1 MMVELDKNVAIAYM
15 LDFYGAFLTE
25 KQRSMMNFHYEQD
38 LSLSEI
44 AEQEGI
50 SRQGVHDTLKRG
62 AKALTDI
69 EEKLGILERYLHTRE
84 YLEKAKSL
92 LEKDQTTVKE
102 LIDKALSSWEEEE

>member
-1 MMVELDKNVAIAYM
+1 MKIELDKKVAIAYM

-25 KQRSMMNFHYEQD
+25 KQCNLMNIYYEQD

-62 AKALTDI
+62 EKALSDI
-69 EEKLGILERYLHTRE
+69 EEKLGILDRYLRTRE

-92 LEKDQTTVKE
+92 LEKDQTPVKE
-102 LIDKALSSWEEEE
+102 LIDKAISSWEENE

>member
-1 MMVELDKNVAIAYM
+1 MKIELDKKVAIAYM

-25 KQRSMMNFHYEQD
+25 KQRNLMNIYYEQD

-62 AKALTDI
+62 EKALSDI
-69 EEKLGILERYLHTRE
+69 EEKLGILDRYLRTRE
-84 YLEKAKSL
+84 YLENAKSL
-92 LEKDQTTVKE
+92 LEKDQIQIKE
-102 LIDKALSSWEEEE
+102 LIDKAINSWEENE